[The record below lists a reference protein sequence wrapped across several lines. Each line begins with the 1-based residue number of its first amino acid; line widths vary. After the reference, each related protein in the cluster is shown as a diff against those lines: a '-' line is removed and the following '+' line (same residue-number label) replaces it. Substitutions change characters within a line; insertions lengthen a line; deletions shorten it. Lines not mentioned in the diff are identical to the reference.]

1 EEVELCPE
9 CGEHTVVPGEE
20 LCAFCL
26 KEMARQELAMNAG
39 EDVVP
44 PAGEEVVELDAAS
57 GMNEIVDIAEDED
70 IPTDEYQEI
79 HRELKIGGEEEEGV
93 EIIDL
98 ETAILE
104 EEELADDDDL
114 EDE

>member
-1 EEVELCPE
+1 
-9 CGEHTVVPGEE
+9 
-20 LCAFCL
+20 
-26 KEMARQELAMNAG
+26 MARQELAMNAG